1 MASPEA
7 VGDALEMLDLNWPD
21 KAPTD
26 PKKLAKRL
34 ALYTDA
40 LSELSDD
47 DVIAAA
53 RVVVK
58 REKFFPP
65 AGVLLEA
72 VRPAAVAKADVQAE
86 AAAAYQR
93 VLGCNTYTPE
103 AGAFWSFRQIADE
116 VGQVAAMSFTAAGG
130 HEAFAAADPVG
141 DQFRFKR
148 FVEAFTLEAEARAR
162 EGLAIG
168 AGAEARGLSRAE
180 AREIMGRVAKPGP
193 SGFVPIAR
201 ALKPGAE

>member
-7 VGDALEMLDLNWPD
+7 VGDALEMLDLNWPNH
-21 KAPTD
+21 APTD
-26 PKKLAKRL
+26 QKKLAKRL

-40 LSELSDD
+40 LSELSDA

-65 AGVLLEA
+65 AGVLREA
-72 VRPAAVAKADVQAE
+72 VRPAEVARADTQAQ
-86 AAAAYQR
+86 ASAAYQR
-93 VLGCNTYTPE
+93 VLDCNTYTPE
-103 AGAFWSFRQIADE
+103 AGAFWSFRQIANE
-116 VGQVAAMSFTAAGG
+116 VGQVAALAFTAAGG

-148 FVEAFTLEAEARAR
+148 FVEAFTLESDARAR
-162 EGLAIG
+162 EGLALG
-168 AGAEARGLSRAE
+168 AGAERRGLTHAE
-180 AREIMGRVAKPGP
+180 AREIIGRVAKPGP
-193 SGFVPIAR
+193 SGFVTAGR
-201 ALKPGAE
+201 VLGPGGE